1 MQYTPRPKR
10 GLMLQKKLRH
20 GAFRAFI
27 LESLDRR
34 QLLSSY
40 STADYYPFAPG
51 ETWKYSVIDD
61 GVAGTS
67 TTTTE
72 SATYKGTPVLAFV
85 ESEKTDS
92 NSTTTEYQTFS
103 RSKGV
108 RLLADFEVD
117 ADERLDVI
125 GETAFLPGTLT
136 IGTNTTFPAA
146 AVTISLHTD
155 DFDANGTGTAN
166 VTVSPKA
173 IGSITTDSGLIFT
186 DVIKVA
192 THAVISYSLKSSA
205 FKGSGKIDITDTSY
219 YERGVGRVKSVSL
232 GTQVITINGQSAT
245 QKVNMT
251 ELLTSS
257 SRVGLTAKVANGAH
271 RDRYEW
277 R

>member
-1 MQYTPRPKR
+1 
-10 GLMLQKKLRH
+10 MLQKKLRH